1 VFEDKALAEQAVQ
14 AVHKQIG
21 DAPEAPIDILEDT
34 ARSKEA

>member
-21 DAPEAPIDILEDT
+21 DAPQAPVDVFEDRP
-34 ARSKEA
+34 RSKEA